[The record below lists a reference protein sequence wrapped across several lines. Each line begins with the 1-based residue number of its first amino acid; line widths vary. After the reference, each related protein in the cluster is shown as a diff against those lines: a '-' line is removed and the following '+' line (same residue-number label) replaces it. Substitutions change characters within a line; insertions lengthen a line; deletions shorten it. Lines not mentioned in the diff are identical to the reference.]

1 MLTGA
6 GVSAESGVPTFRDA
20 QTGLWA
26 RFRPEDLATEQ
37 AFRRNPGRVWDWYA
51 ERREK
56 LLGVQPN
63 AGHHALAAFARRAP
77 GRLTL
82 ITQNVDG
89 LHQLAGSEGVLC
101 LHGRLADDRWLDHPR
116 PCCDLARAVP
126 DRPPRCAGCGNLV
139 RPGVVWFGE
148 ALPTQALDAAQQ
160 AVQACDVMLV
170 VGTAGAVYPAAGL
183 AHQARQAGARVVV
196 LNVGRASSTALPMP
210 CCAGRRRSCCL
221 HCWTFHSISQSIE
234 YAKAKRRQYD
244 PYGKRSRQSNRL
256 IEKWNQTQPSAPSNA
271 PALSSHSRWMR
282 VRHTSSVVTAES
294 SHSGQSRAGS
304 PWALPSHPG
313 PLPVSARSPVAP
325 CLA

>member
-1 MLTGA
+1 MRDNPSTALDEARAWLRDARRVAVLTGA

-196 LNVGRASSTALPMP
+196 LNIGPSELDGIAHAVLRGPSSQL
-210 CCAGRRRSCCL
+210 L
-221 HCWTFHSISQSIE
+221 
-234 YAKAKRRQYD
+234 
-244 PYGKRSRQSNRL
+244 
-256 IEKWNQTQPSAPSNA
+256 
-271 PALSSHSRWMR
+271 PALLDVSFHFSINR
-282 VRHTSSVVTAES
+282 VREGEAQTV
-294 SHSGQSRAGS
+294 R
-304 PWALPSHPG
+304 
-313 PLPVSARSPVAP
+313 PVRQAKPTK
-325 CLA
+325 